1 MLENQEILKKLII
14 EKIPNVKKINSEFFP
29 VFPDVYFIKEPKKSQ
44 KEPKIVK
51 KCQIFG
57 SFMKCTSGNTGKN
70 SELIFLI
77 FGIFSIMSFFK
88 IS

>member
-1 MLENQEILKKLII
+1 MLKNQEILKKLII

-44 KEPKIVK
+44 KLSKNVK
-51 KCQIFG
+51 YAKYAIW
-57 SFMKCTSGNTGKN
+57 NTEKN
-70 SELIFLI
+70 SELIFLT
-77 FGIFSIMSFFK
+77 FGIFSIMNFFK